1 MRDVAIIGA
10 GMIPF
15 GRRDEDSLMDMLAY
29 ASLKALDDAGLGD
42 KSVDAVYVGNMGGG
56 IIQHQTAIASSL
68 VDRLSLLPAAAETI
82 ENGPASGGSAVKN
95 GLLAVA
101 SGYYDYVLVVG
112 GEKMREVTG
121 WRATD
126 FVATMTHPGAEYP
139 YGITLPGM
147 AGMFTRL
154 YMEKYG
160 VTREHLVTVTL
171 KNQEMGALNPYA
183 HVEMVLSREGIFD
196 SPHSIVNNPPM
207 ADPLHLYDACPVS
220 DGAAAIVLCPLD
232 MLKAEKKS
240 LDASKPLVVIAGF
253 GQATDTQ
260 TLQEREDPTDL
271 KAVTLAAQKAF
282 EMAKLKPGDIHVA
295 ELHDAFTI
303 LEIAESEHVGFFKKG
318 EGGKAAMAG
327 KTRLGGQIPINVSG
341 GLKARGHPV
350 GATGVAQV
358 VDIVFQ
364 LRHELPKTRQVKNAM
379 NGLTVNFGGFGNNVL
394 AFVLRR
400 VQQ

>member
-1 MRDVAIIGA
+1 MRDVAILGA

-15 GRRDEDSLMDMLAY
+15 GRRDEDTLIDMLAF
-29 ASLKALDDAGLGD
+29 ASLKAMDDAGLGD
-42 KSVDAVYVGNMGGG
+42 KSVDAVYVGNMGAGML
-56 IIQHQTAIASSL
+56 QHQSAIASSL
-68 VDRLSLLPAAAETI
+68 VDRLSLLPAAADTV

-101 SGYYDYVLVVG
+101 SGYYDFVLVVG

-126 FVATMTHPGAEYP
+126 FVATMTHPQVEYP

-160 VTREHLVTVTL
+160 VTREHLVTVSI

-183 HVEMVLSREGIFD
+183 HVEMMLSREGIFN
-196 SPHSIVNNPPM
+196 SPHSVVNNPVM

-220 DGAAAIVLCPLD
+220 DGAAAIVLCPLE
-232 MLKAEKKS
+232 MIKAAKKTV
-240 LDASKPLVVIAGF
+240 DPNKPPILIAGF

-260 TLQEREDPTDL
+260 TLQERDDPTDL

-303 LEIAESEHVGFFKKG
+303 LEIAESEHVAFFKKG
-318 EGGKAAMAG
+318 EGGKAAEAG
-327 KTRLGGQIPINVSG
+327 KTRFGGQIPINVSG

-364 LRHELPKTRQVKNAM
+364 LRHELPKNRQVKNAQ

-394 AFVLRR
+394 AFVLKR
-400 VQQ
+400 VEQ

>member
-10 GMIPF
+10 DMIQF
-15 GRRDEDSLMDMLAY
+15 GRRDEDTLMDMLSWA
-29 ASLKALDDAGLGD
+29 ALKAMDDAGLGD
-42 KSVDAVYVGNMGGG
+42 KSVDAVYVGNMGSGAL
-56 IIQHQTAIASSL
+56 QHQSAIASTL
-68 VDRLSLLPAAAETI
+68 VDRLSLLPAAAETV

-101 SGYYDYVLVVG
+101 SGYYDIVLVVG

-126 FVATMTHPGAEYP
+126 FVATMTHPQAEYP

-160 VTREHLVTVTL
+160 VTREMLVTVAL

-183 HVEMVLSREGIFD
+183 HVEMAIDKDGIFYN
-196 SPHSIVNNPPM
+196 PAAVVNNPTV

-232 MLKAEKKS
+232 MAKKFNKTPV
-240 LDASKPLVVIAGF
+240 LIAGF

-271 KAVTLAAQKAF
+271 KAVTLAAQQAF
-282 EMAKLKPGDIHVA
+282 ERAKLKPSDISVA

-318 EGGKAAMAG
+318 EGGKAALAG
-327 KTRLGGQIPINVSG
+327 KTRFGGQLPINVSG

-350 GATGVAQV
+350 GGTGVAQI
-358 VDIVFQ
+358 VDITFQ
-364 LRHELPKTRQVKNAM
+364 LRWQLPKNRQVKNAQ
-379 NGLTVNFGGFGNNVL
+379 NGFTINFGGFGNNVV

-400 VQQ
+400 VES

>member
-1 MRDVAIIGA
+1 MRDVAVIGV
-10 GMIPF
+10 GIIPF

-42 KSVDAVYVGNMGGG
+42 QSVGAVYVGNMGGG
-56 IIQHQTAIASSL
+56 VVQHQTAIASSL
-68 VDRLSLLPAAAETI
+68 VDRLSLLPAAAETV

-112 GEKMREVTG
+112 GEKMREITG

-126 FVATMTHPGAEYP
+126 FVSTMTHPSAEYV
-139 YGITLPGM
+139 YGVTLPGM

-160 VTREHLVTVTL
+160 VTREQLVAVAI
-171 KNQEMGALNPYA
+171 KNQEMGGLNPYA
-183 HVEMVLSREGIFD
+183 HVEMAITKEGIMD
-196 SPHSIVNNPPM
+196 DPASVVNNPVV

-220 DGAAAIVLCPLD
+220 DGAAALVLCPL
-232 MLKAEKKS
+232 EKIKNP
-240 LDASKPLVVIAGF
+240 AKPPVVIAGF

-271 KAVTLAAQKAF
+271 KAVRLASQQAF
-282 EMAKLKPGDIHVA
+282 EMAKLKPADIHVA

-318 EGGKAAMAG
+318 DGGKAALAG

-350 GATGVAQV
+350 GATGVAQI

-364 LRHELPKTRQVKNAM
+364 LRHELPKERQVKNAQ

-400 VQQ
+400 VS

>member
-15 GRRDEDSLMDMLAY
+15 GRRDEDTLLDMLAY
-29 ASLKALDDAGLGD
+29 ASLKALDDAGMGD
-42 KSVDAVYVGNMGGG
+42 KSVDAVYVGNMGSGML
-56 IIQHQTAIASSL
+56 QHQSSVASSL
-68 VDRLSLLPAAAETI
+68 VDRLSLLPAAADTV

-95 GLLAVA
+95 GVLAVA
-101 SGYYDYVLVVG
+101 SGYYDTVLVVG

-126 FVATMTHPGAEYP
+126 FVATMTHPEVEYP

-160 VTREHLVTVTL
+160 VTREHLL
-171 KNQEMGALNPYA
+171 AISIKNQEMGTLNPFA
-183 HVEMVLSREGIFD
+183 HVEMALDREGIFD
-196 SPHSIVNNPPM
+196 SPHAVVNNPVS
-207 ADPLHLYDACPVS
+207 ADPLHLYDLCPVS
-220 DGAAAIVLCPLD
+220 DGAAAIVICPLEKVK
-232 MLKAEKKS
+232 KAT
-240 LDASKPLVVIAGF
+240 KPLVKIAGF
-253 GQATDTQ
+253 GQATDTHA
-260 TLQEREDPTDL
+260 LQERDDPTDL
-271 KAVTLAAQKAF
+271 KAVTLAAQQAF
-282 EMAKLKPGDIHVA
+282 DMAKLKPGDIHVA

-318 EGGKAAMAG
+318 EGGKAAAAG
-327 KTRLGGQIPINVSG
+327 KTRLGGQIPINLSG

-364 LRHELPKTRQVKNAM
+364 LRHELPKNRQVKNAQ

-400 VQQ
+400 VEG

>member
-1 MRDVAIIGA
+1 MRDVAIIGV
-10 GMIPF
+10 GMVQF
-15 GRRDEDSLMDMLAY
+15 GRRDEDSLLDILAW
-29 ASLKALDDAGLGD
+29 ASLKALDDAGLGE
-42 KSVDAVYVGNMGGG
+42 KGVDAVYVANMGAG
-56 IIQHQTAIASSL
+56 IIQHQTSLASAL
-68 VDRLSLLPAAAETI
+68 VDRLSLQPAGAECI
-82 ENGPASGGSAVKN
+82 ENGPASGASALKN
-95 GLLAVA
+95 AVLGVA
-101 SGYYDYVLVVG
+101 SGYYDTVLVAG

-126 FVATMTHPGAEYP
+126 FVATMSHPEVEYP

-160 VTREHLVTVTL
+160 VTREMLVAIAI
-171 KNQEMGALNPYA
+171 KNQEMGARNPYA
-183 HVEMVLSREGIFD
+183 HVEMTLDRDAILTDPAAV
-196 SPHSIVNNPPM
+196 VNNPFA
-207 ADPLHLYDACPVS
+207 ADPLHLYDMCPVS
-220 DGAAAIVLCPLD
+220 DGAAALVICPLE
-232 MLKAEKKS
+232 MAKQFTNKV
-240 LDASKPLVVIAGF
+240 PIHIAGF
-253 GQATDTQ
+253 GQATDTHA
-260 TLQEREDPTDL
+260 LQERDDPTDL

-282 EMAKLKPGDIHVA
+282 EMSGLKPADIHVA

-318 EGGKAAMAG
+318 EGGKAALAG
-327 KTRLGGQIPINVSG
+327 KTALGGQIPINVSG

-358 VDIVFQ
+358 VDITFQ
-364 LRHELPKTRQVKNAM
+364 LRHELPKDRQVKGAK

-400 VQQ
+400 VEA

>member
-1 MRDVAIIGA
+1 MAGREHFRDVAIIGA

-29 ASLKALDDAGLGD
+29 ASLNALDDAGMGD
-42 KSVDAVYVGNMGGG
+42 QTVDAVYVANMGGG
-56 IIQHQTAIASSL
+56 ILQHQTAIASSL

-82 ENGPASGGSAVKN
+82 ENGPASGASAVKN

-101 SGYYDYVLVVG
+101 SGYYDMVLVVG

-126 FVATMTHPGAEYP
+126 FVATMTHPLAEYI
-139 YGITLPGM
+139 YGVTLPGM

-154 YMEKYG
+154 YMERYG
-160 VTREHLVTVTL
+160 VTREHLVGVAV
-171 KNQEMGALNPYA
+171 KNQEMGGLNPYA
-183 HVEMVLSREGIFD
+183 HVEMAITRQGIFD
-196 SPHSIVNNPPM
+196 SPDSVVNNPPV

-220 DGAAAIVLCPLD
+220 DGAAALILCPLE
-232 MLKAEKKS
+232 MAKKAKKPAV
-240 LDASKPLVVIAGF
+240 LIAGF

-271 KAVTLAAQKAF
+271 KAVTLAAQQAY
-282 EMAKLKPGDIHVA
+282 EMAQVKPGDIDLA

-318 EGGKAAMAG
+318 EGGKAVAAG

-364 LRHELPKTRQVKNAM
+364 LRQEVGKARQVKNART
-379 NGLTVNFGGFGNNVL
+379 GLTVNFGGFGNNVL

-400 VQQ
+400 VDS

>member
-1 MRDVAIIGA
+1 
-10 GMIPF
+10 MIPF
-15 GRRDEDSLMDMLAY
+15 GRRDEDTLMDMLAY
-29 ASLKALDDAGLGD
+29 ASLHALDDAGLGD
-42 KSVDAVYVGNMGGG
+42 QSVDAVYVGNMGAGML
-56 IIQHQTAIASSL
+56 QHQSAVASSL
-68 VDRLSLLPAAAETI
+68 VDRLSLLPAAADVI

-101 SGYYDYVLVVG
+101 SGYYDTVLVVG

-126 FVATMTHPGAEYP
+126 FVATMTHPTAEYV
-139 YGITLPGM
+139 YGVTLPGM

-160 VTREHLVTVTL
+160 VTREMLVAVAI
-171 KNQEMGALNPYA
+171 KNQDMGGLNPYA
-183 HVEMVLSREGIFD
+183 HVEMSITKEGIFD
-196 SPHSIVNNPPM
+196 DRASIVNNPTI

-220 DGAAAIVLCPLD
+220 DGAAALILCPLEKAKK
-232 MLKAEKKS
+232 LKQT
-240 LDASKPLVVIAGF
+240 PVMIAGF

-260 TLQEREDPTDL
+260 TLQERDDPTDL
-271 KAVTLAAQKAF
+271 KAVTLAAQQAL
-282 EMAKLKPGDIHVA
+282 ERAKLKPSDIHVA

-318 EGGKAAMAG
+318 EGGKAALAG
-327 KTRLGGQIPINVSG
+327 KTRLGGQIPINLSG

-358 VDIVFQ
+358 VDIVHQ
-364 LRHELPKTRQVKNAM
+364 LRHDLPKERQVKNAQT
-379 NGLTVNFGGFGNNVL
+379 GLTINFGGFGNNVTS
-394 AFVLRR
+394 FVLRR
-400 VQQ
+400 VEA

>member
-29 ASLKALDDAGLGD
+29 AGLKALDDAGLGD
-42 KSVDAVYVGNMGGG
+42 KGVEAVYVANMGAG
-56 IIQHQTAIASSL
+56 ILQHQTSIASAL
-68 VDRLSLLPAAAETI
+68 VDRLSLMPAAADAV
-82 ENGPASGGSAVKN
+82 ENGPASGASAVKN
-95 GLLAVA
+95 GLLAIA
-101 SGYYDYVLVVG
+101 SGYYDVVLVVG

-126 FVATMTHPGAEYP
+126 FVATMTHPTAEYP

-160 VTREHLVTVTL
+160 VTREHLLAISL
-171 KNQEMGALNPYA
+171 KNQLMGTLNPYA
-183 HVEMVLSREGIFD
+183 HVEMALDRSGIYD
-196 SPHSIVNNPPM
+196 SPHAVVNNPVS
-207 ADPLHLYDACPVS
+207 ADPLHLYDLCPVS
-220 DGAAAIVLCPLD
+220 DGAAAVVLCSLETARK
-232 MLKAEKKS
+232 MGVKS
-240 LDASKPLVVIAGF
+240 PVVIAGF
-253 GQATDTQ
+253 GQATDTH

-271 KAVTLAAQKAF
+271 KAVTLAAQQAF
-282 EMAKLKPGDIHVA
+282 AMAKLKPADIDVA

-318 EGGKAAMAG
+318 EGGKAALKG
-327 KTRLGGQIPINVSG
+327 ETGLSGRIPINLSG

-358 VDIVFQ
+358 VDITWQ
-364 LRHELPKTRQVKNAM
+364 LRHELPKERQVKDART
-379 NGLTVNFGGFGNNVL
+379 GLTINFGGFGNNVL
-394 AFVLRR
+394 CFILRKA
-400 VQQ
+400 QA

>member
-15 GRRDEDSLMDMLAY
+15 GRRDEDTLMEMLAY

-42 KSVDAVYVGNMGGG
+42 KSVDAVYVGNMGAG

-68 VDRLSLLPAAAETI
+68 VDRLNLLPAAAETV
-82 ENGPASGGSAVKN
+82 ENGPASGGSAVKT

-126 FVATMTHPGAEYP
+126 FVATMTHPQAEYP

-160 VTREHLVTVTL
+160 VTREHLLAVSL
-171 KNQEMGALNPYA
+171 KNQEMGTLNPYA
-183 HVEMVLSREGIFD
+183 HVEMALDRGGIYD
-196 SPHSIVNNPPM
+196 SPHAIVNNPTS
-207 ADPLHLYDACPVS
+207 ADPLHLYDMCPVS
-220 DGAAAIVLCPLD
+220 DGAAAIVICPLE
-232 MLKAEKKS
+232 MAKKLTS
-240 LDASKPLVVIAGF
+240 SAKPPVLIAGF
-253 GQATDTQ
+253 GQATDTH

-271 KAVTLAAQKAF
+271 KAVTMAAHKAL
-282 EMAKLKPGDIHVA
+282 EMAKLKPSDIHVA

-303 LEIAESEHVGFFKKG
+303 LEIAESEHIGFFKKG
-318 EGGKAAMAG
+318 EGGKAAAAG
-327 KTRLGGQIPINVSG
+327 KTRLGGQIPINLSG

-358 VDIVFQ
+358 VDLTWQ
-364 LRHELPKTRQVKNAM
+364 LRHELPKNRQVKNAET
-379 NGLTVNFGGFGNNVL
+379 GLSVNFGGFGNNVVS
-394 AFVLRR
+394 FVLRR
-400 VQQ
+400 VQS

>member
-1 MRDVAIIGA
+1 MRDVAIIGV

-42 KSVDAVYVGNMGGG
+42 KSVNAGYVGNMGAG
-56 IIQHQTAIASSL
+56 IVQHQTSIASSL
-68 VDRLSLLPAAAETI
+68 VDRLSLLPAAADVV

-126 FVATMTHPGAEYP
+126 FVATMTHPQVEYP

-160 VTREHLVTVTL
+160 VTREHLLAVTL

-183 HVEMVLSREGIFD
+183 HVEMALDRKGIFD
-196 SPHSIVNNPPM
+196 SAHAVVNNPVA
-207 ADPLHLYDACPVS
+207 ADPLHLYDLCPVS
-220 DGAAAIVLCPLD
+220 DGAAAVILCPLE
-232 MLKAEKKS
+232 LARN
-240 LDASKPLVVIAGF
+240 LPHAPVLIAGF
-253 GQATDTQ
+253 GQATDTHA
-260 TLQEREDPTDL
+260 LQEREDPTDL
-271 KAVTLAAQKAF
+271 KAVTLAAQQAF
-282 EMAKLKPGDIHVA
+282 EMAKLKPSDIDVA

-318 EGGKAAMAG
+318 EGGPAAAAG
-327 KTRLGGQIPINVSG
+327 KTRLGGQLPINVSG

-364 LRHELPKTRQVKNAM
+364 LRHELPKNRQVKNARH
-379 NGLTVNFGGFGNNVL
+379 GFTINFGGFGNNVTS
-394 AFVLRR
+394 FVLKRIEP
-400 VQQ
+400 